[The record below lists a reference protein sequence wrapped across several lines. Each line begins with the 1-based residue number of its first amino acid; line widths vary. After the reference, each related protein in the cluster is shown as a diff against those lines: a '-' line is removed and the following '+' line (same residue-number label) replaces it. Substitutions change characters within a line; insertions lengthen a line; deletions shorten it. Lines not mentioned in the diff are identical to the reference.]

1 VNFWGIINLKLL
13 LDVLFAIGFGLLL
26 FSRVKEQRTLWLLRG
41 YLFLVSTAWF
51 IQRYADLPLTSKL
64 IDAVVLACSLSLAIL
79 WQGELRRLMEL
90 LGTGRLAVLLG
101 NPPKE
106 FRATSTTITQ
116 LVDTAG
122 KLSQNRRGAL
132 IVVDLGSDLR
142 PEDFLYSG
150 TNIEAQLSTDLLIN
164 LFATDTPLHDG
175 AVLVKGNKIISAGVI
190 LPLSRQGIS
199 RYGTRH
205 LAALGITE
213 RFDRCIC
220 IVVSEETGT
229 LSLANQGKLERPITS
244 SRLQEL
250 LVNLIGNQNSIGT
263 NKSSLA
269 IKKLVKEVF
278 QKVGIE
284 ESRLDSFPH
293 QFSGGMRQ
301 RVSIAM
307 ALALKPKLLIADEPT
322 TSLDTITSFEIMQ
335 EIIHLC
341 NEFDTTLILIS
352 HDINL
357 AAKWCK
363 KVAIIE
369 KGSIVEKGNVSDL
382 SCKTAVHHRKVANHY

>member
-41 YLFLVSTAWF
+41 YLFLVSFAWF
-51 IQRYADLPLTSKL
+51 IQRYAYLPLTSKL

-90 LGTGRLAVLLG
+90 LGTGRLTVLLG

-106 FRATSTTITQ
+106 FRASSTTITQ

-122 KLSQNRRGAL
+122 KLSQNRKGAL

-250 LVNLIGNQNSIGT
+250 LANLIGNQSSMGT
-263 NKSSLA
+263 SKSSSSKSPLSQKTNSSDNIIDETGSHKSENY
-269 IKKLVKEVF
+269 IKIK
-278 QKVGIE
+278 
-284 ESRLDSFPH
+284 D
-293 QFSGGMRQ
+293 
-301 RVSIAM
+301 
-307 ALALKPKLLIADEPT
+307 
-322 TSLDTITSFEIMQ
+322 
-335 EIIHLC
+335 
-341 NEFDTTLILIS
+341 
-352 HDINL
+352 
-357 AAKWCK
+357 
-363 KVAIIE
+363 
-369 KGSIVEKGNVSDL
+369 
-382 SCKTAVHHRKVANHY
+382 

>member
-1 VNFWGIINLKLL
+1 MNFWGFINLKLF
-13 LDVLFAIGFGLLL
+13 LDVLFATGFGLLL

-41 YLFLVSTAWF
+41 YLFLVSFAWF
-51 IQRYADLPLTSKL
+51 IQRYASLPLTSKL

-101 NPPKE
+101 NPTKE
-106 FRATSTTITQ
+106 FRATSTTVNQ
-116 LVDTAG
+116 LVDASG
-122 KLSQNRRGAL
+122 KLSKNRKGAL

-150 TNIEAQLSTDLLIN
+150 INIEAQLSTDLLIN

-250 LVNLIGNQNSIGT
+250 LIKLVGNQNSSSSSKLSN
-263 NKSSLA
+263 NKITKSQKINANDNITINNEHDNPENPSN
-269 IKKLVKEVF
+269 IK
-278 QKVGIE
+278 Q
-284 ESRLDSFPH
+284 
-293 QFSGGMRQ
+293 
-301 RVSIAM
+301 
-307 ALALKPKLLIADEPT
+307 
-322 TSLDTITSFEIMQ
+322 
-335 EIIHLC
+335 
-341 NEFDTTLILIS
+341 
-352 HDINL
+352 
-357 AAKWCK
+357 
-363 KVAIIE
+363 
-369 KGSIVEKGNVSDL
+369 
-382 SCKTAVHHRKVANHY
+382 

>member
-1 VNFWGIINLKLL
+1 MNFWGLINLKLL
-13 LDVLFAIGFGLLL
+13 LDVLFAVGFGLLL

-41 YLFLVSTAWF
+41 YLFLVSSAWF
-51 IQRYADLPLTSKL
+51 IQRFAYLPLTSKL

-106 FRATSTTITQ
+106 FRASSNTITQ
-116 LVDTAG
+116 LVETAG

-132 IVVDLGSDLR
+132 VVVDLGSDLR

-250 LVNLIGNQNSIGT
+250 LVNLIGNQNTMGT
-263 NKSSLA
+263 IKPPVSKTALTQKQNPSDKIINDINDKESNKSESFSN
-269 IKKLVKEVF
+269 IK
-278 QKVGIE
+278 
-284 ESRLDSFPH
+284 D
-293 QFSGGMRQ
+293 
-301 RVSIAM
+301 
-307 ALALKPKLLIADEPT
+307 
-322 TSLDTITSFEIMQ
+322 
-335 EIIHLC
+335 
-341 NEFDTTLILIS
+341 
-352 HDINL
+352 
-357 AAKWCK
+357 
-363 KVAIIE
+363 
-369 KGSIVEKGNVSDL
+369 
-382 SCKTAVHHRKVANHY
+382 

>member
-1 VNFWGIINLKLL
+1 MNFWGIINLKLI
-13 LDVLFAIGFGLLL
+13 LDILFAVGFGLLL

-41 YLFLVSTAWF
+41 YLLLVSTAWF
-51 IQRYADLPLTSKL
+51 IQRFAYLPLTSKL
-64 IDAVVLACSLSLAIL
+64 VDAVVLACSLSLAIL

-106 FRATSTTITQ
+106 FRATSTTISQ

-150 TNIEAQLSTDLLIN
+150 TNIEAKLSTDLLIN

-250 LVNLIGNQNSIGT
+250 LVNLIGNQNNIAT
-263 NKSSLA
+263 NKSSLSKNA
-269 IKKLVKEVF
+269 PSQKTNLSDSIISDINEKESN
-278 QKVGIE
+278 KSE
-284 ESRLDSFPH
+284 
-293 QFSGGMRQ
+293 
-301 RVSIAM
+301 
-307 ALALKPKLLIADEPT
+307 
-322 TSLDTITSFEIMQ
+322 
-335 EIIHLC
+335 
-341 NEFDTTLILIS
+341 ILI
-352 HDINL
+352 N
-357 AAKWCK
+357 K
-363 KVAIIE
+363 K
-369 KGSIVEKGNVSDL
+369 D
-382 SCKTAVHHRKVANHY
+382 

>member
-1 VNFWGIINLKLL
+1 VNFWGFINLKFL

-41 YLFLVSTAWF
+41 YLFLVSFAWF
-51 IQRYADLPLTSKL
+51 IQRYAYLPLTSKL

-116 LVDTAG
+116 LVETAG

-132 IVVDLGSDLR
+132 IVVDIGSDLR

-150 TNIEAQLSTDLLIN
+150 TNIEAQLSTELLIN

-175 AVLVKGNKIISAGVI
+175 AVLVRGNKIISAGVI

-229 LSLANQGKLERPITS
+229 LSLSNQGKLERPITS

-250 LVNLIGNQNSIGT
+250 LLNLIGNQNSMGSSKTSINKT
-263 NKSSLA
+263 TSSQKINPNDNITNNTNVKDSNKSESFSN
-269 IKKLVKEVF
+269 IK
-278 QKVGIE
+278 
-284 ESRLDSFPH
+284 D
-293 QFSGGMRQ
+293 
-301 RVSIAM
+301 
-307 ALALKPKLLIADEPT
+307 
-322 TSLDTITSFEIMQ
+322 
-335 EIIHLC
+335 
-341 NEFDTTLILIS
+341 
-352 HDINL
+352 
-357 AAKWCK
+357 
-363 KVAIIE
+363 
-369 KGSIVEKGNVSDL
+369 
-382 SCKTAVHHRKVANHY
+382 

>member
-1 VNFWGIINLKLL
+1 MNFWGFINLKFL

-26 FSRVKEQRTLWLLRG
+26 FTRVKEQRTLWLLRG
-41 YLFLVSTAWF
+41 YLFLVSFAWF
-51 IQRYADLPLTSKL
+51 IQRYAYLPLTSKL

-90 LGTGRLAVLLG
+90 LGTGRLTVLLG
-101 NPPKE
+101 NPTKE

-116 LVDTAG
+116 LVDASG
-122 KLSQNRRGAL
+122 KLSQNRKGAL

-164 LFATDTPLHDG
+164 LFAKDTPLHDG

-250 LVNLIGNQNSIGT
+250 LVNLVGNQNPLNTSKSSISKT
-263 NKSSLA
+263 TSSQITISNDNIITSTNEKESNKSESFSK
-269 IKKLVKEVF
+269 IK
-278 QKVGIE
+278 
-284 ESRLDSFPH
+284 D
-293 QFSGGMRQ
+293 
-301 RVSIAM
+301 
-307 ALALKPKLLIADEPT
+307 
-322 TSLDTITSFEIMQ
+322 
-335 EIIHLC
+335 
-341 NEFDTTLILIS
+341 
-352 HDINL
+352 
-357 AAKWCK
+357 
-363 KVAIIE
+363 
-369 KGSIVEKGNVSDL
+369 
-382 SCKTAVHHRKVANHY
+382 

>member
-1 VNFWGIINLKLL
+1 MSFWGFLNLKLL
-13 LDVLFAIGFGLLL
+13 LDVLFAAGFGMLL

-41 YLFLVSTAWF
+41 YLFLVSLAWF
-51 IQRYADLPLTSKL
+51 VQRFASLPLTSKL
-64 IDAVVLACSLSLAIL
+64 IDALVIACSLSLAIL

-90 LGTGRLAVLLG
+90 LGTGRLTVLLG

-106 FRATSTTITQ
+106 FRANSNAVNQ
-116 LVDTAG
+116 LVDAAG

-132 IVVDLGSDLR
+132 MVVDLGSDLR

-150 TNIEAQLSTDLLIN
+150 IEIDALLSTDLLIN

-175 AVLVKGNKIISAGVI
+175 AILVKGNKIISAGVI

-250 LVNLIGNQNSIGT
+250 LNEFIGGLNNQTISKSSTNRNVSMPKKETIDIISSIGVD
-263 NKSSLA
+263 KS
-269 IKKLVKEVF
+269 VK
-278 QKVGIE
+278 
-284 ESRLDSFPH
+284 
-293 QFSGGMRQ
+293 
-301 RVSIAM
+301 
-307 ALALKPKLLIADEPT
+307 
-322 TSLDTITSFEIMQ
+322 
-335 EIIHLC
+335 
-341 NEFDTTLILIS
+341 N
-352 HDINL
+352 
-357 AAKWCK
+357 
-363 KVAIIE
+363 
-369 KGSIVEKGNVSDL
+369 SD
-382 SCKTAVHHRKVANHY
+382 

>member
-1 VNFWGIINLKLL
+1 MNFWAFINLKFL
-13 LDVLFAIGFGLLL
+13 LDVLFAVGFGLLL
-26 FSRVKEQRTLWLLRG
+26 FSRVKEQRNLWLLRG
-41 YLFLVSTAWF
+41 YLFLVSFAWF
-51 IQRYADLPLTSKL
+51 IQRYEYLPLTSKL

-116 LVDTAG
+116 LVDTSG

-150 TNIEAQLSTDLLIN
+150 TTIDAQLSTDLLIN

-250 LVNLIGNQNSIGT
+250 LIKLIGNQNYLGTSKSST
-263 NKSSLA
+263 NK
-269 IKKLVKEVF
+269 
-278 QKVGIE
+278 
-284 ESRLDSFPH
+284 
-293 QFSGGMRQ
+293 
-301 RVSIAM
+301 
-307 ALALKPKLLIADEPT
+307 T
-322 TSLDTITSFEIMQ
+322 TSPQKTNSNDNITNIT
-335 EIIHLC
+335 
-341 NEFDTTLILIS
+341 NE
-352 HDINL
+352 N
-357 AAKWCK
+357 K
-363 KVAIIE
+363 K
-369 KGSIVEKGNVSDL
+369 KKSDRL
-382 SCKTAVHHRKVANHY
+382 TNIKE

>member
-1 VNFWGIINLKLL
+1 MSFWGFLNLKLL
-13 LDVLFAIGFGLLL
+13 LDVLFAAGFGMLL

-41 YLFLVSTAWF
+41 YLFLVSLAWF
-51 IQRYADLPLTSKL
+51 VQRFASLPLTSKL
-64 IDAVVLACSLSLAIL
+64 IDALVIACSLSLAIL

-90 LGTGRLAVLLG
+90 LGTGRLTVLLG

-106 FRATSTTITQ
+106 FRANPNAVNQ
-116 LVDTAG
+116 LVDAAG

-132 IVVDLGSDLR
+132 MVVDLGSDLR

-150 TNIEAQLSTDLLIN
+150 IKIDAQLSTDLLIN

-175 AVLVKGNKIISAGVI
+175 AILVKGNKIISAGVI

-250 LVNLIGNQNSIGT
+250 LNDFVGGLNSQTISKPSTNRNVSMPKKETADIISSIGVD
-263 NKSSLA
+263 KS
-269 IKKLVKEVF
+269 VK
-278 QKVGIE
+278 
-284 ESRLDSFPH
+284 
-293 QFSGGMRQ
+293 
-301 RVSIAM
+301 
-307 ALALKPKLLIADEPT
+307 
-322 TSLDTITSFEIMQ
+322 
-335 EIIHLC
+335 
-341 NEFDTTLILIS
+341 N
-352 HDINL
+352 
-357 AAKWCK
+357 
-363 KVAIIE
+363 
-369 KGSIVEKGNVSDL
+369 SD
-382 SCKTAVHHRKVANHY
+382 